1 MIPSKG
7 AAGPVRSP
15 AVPGSAGATT
25 GSHITGPS
33 PEPDRDPPTIGGT
46 TAGPR
51 VETEPAPGPLA
62 SAGSPDP
69 PAAITRIVVPLD
81 GSDLAGRAVPPA
93 EALAARL
100 GASLIFVQ
108 AAGAAQVPGLDVA
121 LALEL
126 GETDALLTLQQAS
139 AAARRKG
146 LQAEAA
152 LVKGELAARPADAI
166 LAVVQQYGAG
176 LVVMATHGR
185 TGARRALLGS
195 VADAVVRR
203 SPVPVLLIPRHY
215 RPPAHGGAGG
225 SDRMAATL
233 LPVEDAPRRPPV
245 IVVALD
251 GSREAEVA
259 LTPALL
265 LARGLEAVVELVRVV
280 HAAEPPPGEAAPQ
293 PAIEDSLSYLSGLA
307 QRLAAA
313 GLDGAQVRC
322 ITLPARGA
330 SIAGALLAHAAGT
343 GASMLVIATHARGGL
358 RRLFRGSVEAAVVAK
373 ATLPVLAVR
382 IGGPPA
388 AVARLPDPSSSATA
402 QPTRP

>member
-1 MIPSKG
+1 MIPSEG
-7 AAGPVRSP
+7 TTGPTCPSV
-15 AVPGSAGATT
+15 VPGSAGATT
-25 GSHITGPS
+25 GSQLAGP
-33 PEPDRDPPTIGGT
+33 PHGPDRAPPATAGT

-51 VETEPAPGPLA
+51 VATALAPGPLA
-62 SAGSPDP
+62 SAGNLDR
-69 PAAITRIVVPLD
+69 PAVITRIVVPLD

-100 GASLIFVQ
+100 GALLIFVQ
-108 AAGAAQVPGLDVA
+108 AAGPAQVPGLDAA
-121 LALEL
+121 LALDL

-152 LVKGELAARPADAI
+152 MVKGELAARPADAI

-215 RPPAHGGAGG
+215 RPPARGGAGS
-225 SDRMAATL
+225 SDRPAAVLVPAADT
-233 LPVEDAPRRPPV
+233 PCQPPV

-259 LTPALL
+259 LSPALL
-265 LARGLEAVVELVRVV
+265 LARGLGAVVELVRVV
-280 HAAEPPPGEAAPQ
+280 SATEPLPGEAAAL
-293 PAIEDSLSYLSGLA
+293 PAIEDSHSYLSGLA
-307 QRLAAA
+307 QRLVAA
-313 GLDGAQVRC
+313 GFDGGRVRGV
-322 ITLPARGA
+322 TLPARGTPVA
-330 SIAGALLAHAAGT
+330 EALLAHAAGA
-343 GASMLVIATHARGGL
+343 GAAMLVMATHARGGL
-358 RRLFRGSVEAAVVAK
+358 RRLFRGSVESAVVAK
-373 ATLPVLAVR
+373 ATLPVLVVR

-388 AVARLPDPSSSATA
+388 SVAGLPDPSSSAAA
-402 QPTRP
+402 QQTRP